1 MPYTIK
7 DVAQKAN
14 VSIATVSRI
23 LNDQTGYSKKTKEKV
38 LKVIEQL
45 GYQPNGVARGLI
57 TKRTHTIGVLFPHL
71 SGSLVTELL
80 RGIEKSASAHGSSV
94 FVCHTESDSEKTM
107 KYLKLL
113 NEKRVDGIIFTSGIL
128 LDEYYEY
135 IKKINVPMV
144 LLATQSEKYPFPFVK
159 VNDHD
164 AAYSAT
170 QYLINKGHTRIGMI
184 SGNADDLIAGKP
196 RIDGFT
202 KALKD
207 NNIPVKN
214 NRIVVTKGFGFSEGV
229 AGLKSLLTID
239 PEITAIFAAS
249 DEIAIGAISSAYH
262 LGIKVPDELS
272 IIGYD
277 NLSFAEM
284 SIPPLTTVAQ
294 PFVEMGETAGN
305 ILFKMLDT
313 DELVDSQI
321 VLHKIIERMSVKEEE

>member
-38 LKVIEQL
+38 LKVIEEI

-57 TKRTHTIGVLFPHL
+57 TKRTHSIGVLFPHL

-94 FVCHTESDSEKTM
+94 FVCHTESDSNKTM

-113 NEKRVDGIIFTSGIL
+113 NEKRVDGIIFTSEDL
-128 LDEYYEY
+128 QDEYNQY
-135 IKKINVPMV
+135 IKKINIPMV

-164 AAYSAT
+164 AAYSAA
-170 QYLINKGHTRIGMI
+170 QYLIQKGHTRIAMI

-196 RIDGFT
+196 RIDGFI

-207 NNIPVKN
+207 NNIP
-214 NRIVVTKGFGFSEGV
+214 IEEEHIIVTKGFGFSEGV
-229 AGLKSLLTID
+229 TGLKSLLAID
-239 PEITAIFAAS
+239 SKITAIFAAS
-249 DEIAIGAISSAYH
+249 DEIAFGAISTAYH
-262 LGIKVPDELS
+262 LGIKVPEELS

-277 NLSFAEM
+277 NLSIAEM

-305 ILFKMLDT
+305 ILFKMLET
-313 DELVDSQI
+313 EKLAESQI
-321 VLHKIIERMSVKEEE
+321 VMHQIVERMSVKENK

>member
-38 LKVIEQL
+38 LKVIEEI

-57 TKRTHTIGVLFPHL
+57 TKRTHSIGVLFPHL

-94 FVCHTESDSEKTM
+94 FVCHTESDSNKTM

-113 NEKRVDGIIFTSGIL
+113 NEKRVDGIIFTSEDL
-128 LDEYYEY
+128 QDEYNQY
-135 IKKINVPMV
+135 IKKINIPMV

-164 AAYSAT
+164 AAYSAA
-170 QYLINKGHTRIGMI
+170 QYLIQKGHTRIAMI

-196 RIDGFT
+196 RIDGFI
-202 KALKD
+202 KALRD
-207 NNIPVKN
+207 NNIP
-214 NRIVVTKGFGFSEGV
+214 IEEEHIIVTKGFGFSEGV
-229 AGLKSLLTID
+229 TGLKSLLAID
-239 PEITAIFAAS
+239 SKITAIFAAS
-249 DEIAIGAISSAYH
+249 DEIAFGAISTAYH
-262 LGIKVPDELS
+262 LGIKVPEELS

-277 NLSFAEM
+277 NLSIAEM

-305 ILFKMLDT
+305 ILFKMLET
-313 DELVDSQI
+313 EELAESQI
-321 VLHKIIERMSVKEEE
+321 VMHQIVERMSVKENK